1 MSIHGA
7 NCVRPFLFKE
17 QYLKLITP
25 GETANNLQEI
35 SLDPLIARG
44 FKLLLLDID
53 NTIVPRGDK
62 EAAEEILEWLK
73 DARVRGLKICLMSN
87 NTKKHFPDLE
97 GFVDDYSIFSKKPFK
112 MNYERLLNKFG
123 VDTSQAVMIG
133 DQIFTDVLGAN
144 RMGIYT
150 ILTRR
155 QRNYGKFIRKILHWA
170 EDRLW
175 IRFEK

>member
-1 MSIHGA
+1 M
-7 NCVRPFLFKE
+7 R
-17 QYLKLITP
+17 LITP
-25 GETANNLQEI
+25 HETAQSLQAIE
-35 SLDPLIARG
+35 LDKLTSRG

-73 DARVRGLKICLMSN
+73 NARARGLKICLMSN

-112 MNYERLLNKFG
+112 MNYKRLLNKFG
-123 VDTSQAVMIG
+123 VDKSQAVMIG

-144 RMGIYT
+144 HMGIYT

-155 QRNYGKFIRKILHWA
+155 QRNYGKFIRKILHWV
-170 EDRLW
+170 EDKLW
-175 IRFEK
+175 ECYEQN